1 MGHSPPPNP
10 SYYKD
15 ERTQRQHSKLKKKLH
30 EKQQK
35 ITGDTLQPRKELV
48 NGLKRTAVKEKG
60 MNSVG
65 TSEDGE
71 ESSVADEDDTFQI
84 ITDILSSVQAPKVLF

>member
-1 MGHSPPPNP
+1 M
-10 SYYKD
+10 
-15 ERTQRQHSKLKKKLH
+15 
-30 EKQQK
+30 
-35 ITGDTLQPRKELV
+35 
-48 NGLKRTAVKEKG
+48 NGLKRSPTSTVKEKG

-84 ITDILSSVQAPKVLF
+84 ITDILSSVQAPKVRAY